1 MRYYIE
7 AFDKNDQ
14 PILGNLDGQASL
26 GYPIKPWR
34 TTAWRL
40 LAFTPPKRP
49 TWPRVKEWRLVD
61 EKGNIL
67 RYRTNPHHLPA

>member
-14 PILGNLDGQASL
+14 PILGNLDGQAAL

-34 TTAWRL
+34 TLAWKRL
-40 LAFTPPKRP
+40 WESPPKRP